1 MENKKVKGI
10 VKYIFISLFVTFVA
24 LYFSVGAGYFEY
36 TNGKKSAL
44 TEAQIAKFEKDVA
57 DGKEVDV
64 QKYLVEKGN
73 YQNKISKFGLAVSNT
88 AYKVVNKG
96 VGYGF
101 KILEKLTSSS

>member
-1 MENKKVKGI
+1 MKSKRVKGI
-10 VKYIFISLFVTFVA
+10 VKYSFISLFVAFVA

-36 TNGKKSAL
+36 TNGKKVAL
-44 TEAQIAKFEKDVA
+44 TEAQIQKFEKDVA
-57 DGKEVDV
+57 SGKSVDAL
-64 QKYLVEKGN
+64 KYIEEKGN

-101 KILEKLTSSS
+101 KLLEKLTSSS